1 MVILDLQQ
9 KLRQLGRI
17 RAGET
22 VETAKGARRPS
33 KLEHFKVTS
42 HSKRIIEQ
50 VAELYGGTVVPWTPN
65 NGTAED
71 GQWAVTVT
79 ADRIPILLPPQSITQ
94 WYELWTGG
102 GCVRRCDGQVEQKSG
117 QRCICDPDP
126 AKRQCAVTT
135 RLSVILREVE
145 GLGVFRLDSK
155 GFYAAAELPQIAAF
169 LEYAGSY
176 VEAYLALEP
185 RKDVKDGKTRHWLTP
200 VLDVDITPAALLA
213 GGTAAGAIAA
223 GRPREAI
230 TPPEQRTALPGG
242 PPSGV
247 APPEGVVI
255 IDPET
260 LAERVAE
267 CETPDELRALW
278 GEVSGRDKLLQQPAN
293 ADAAALFTRRAEE
306 LVPPAERDPAAPEPA
321 HDEKA
326 APPEP
331 EVPADPEIERLW
343 TVIQTGA
350 PKTWTS
356 DQLDADF
363 EATVGVAAEDATADH
378 MRAYLDITNQGEGA

>member
-1 MVILDLQQ
+1 MAIVDLQQ

-22 VETAKGARRPS
+22 VETAKGARRPA
-33 KLEHFKVTS
+33 KLDHFRVTS
-42 HSKRIIEQ
+42 HSKRIVEQ
-50 VAELYGGTVVPWTPN
+50 VAALYGGTVQPWTPN
-65 NGTAED
+65 NGGAED

-117 QRCICDPDP
+117 QRCLCDPDP

-155 GFYAAAELPQIAAF
+155 GYYAAVELPQIAAF

-213 GGTAAGAIAA
+213 GGTGAAAIAA
-223 GRPREAI
+223 GPRQEAV

-267 CETPDELRALW
+267 CDTPDDLRALW

-293 ADAAALFTRRAEE
+293 ADAAALFTKRAED
-306 LVPPAERDPAAPEPA
+306 LKPPEERTEGAASPGADTGTP
-321 HDEKA
+321 
-326 APPEP
+326 PPEP
-331 EVPADPEIERLW
+331 DTPPDPEIERLW
-343 TVIQTGA
+343 QVIQTAA

-363 EATVGVAAEDATADH
+363 ESMTGVAPEDATADQ
-378 MRAYLDITNQGEGA
+378 MQSYIDMSQGPES